1 MEFLVEKILASGS
14 LRCLN
19 DRGYQRRDDRTRGN
33 GVSGTLLTLREGI
46 EVGSTT
52 IERIVQGRYE
62 WRDMQYKKTSQNRV
76 WDPGIT

>member
-1 MEFLVEKILASGS
+1 MNTRVRFTQSECIRVTGS
-14 LRCLN
+14 WGR
-19 DRGYQRRDDRTRGN
+19 YA
-33 GVSGTLLTLREGI
+33 REGI

-62 WRDMQYKKTSQNRV
+62 WRDMQYKKTAQNRV